1 MDGDLPYERIIP
13 GDKWLGS
20 LLAGAVG
27 DALGAPVE
35 FLRIEQIRERYG
47 PDGITDYDRAY
58 GGVGQITDDTQM
70 TLFTLEAMIRGH
82 VGRRLG
88 YFDQQP
94 VSVVQHAYQ
103 RWFHTQGPEWHRAG
117 GSYAMEAEPDG
128 WLVKERALFSRRAPG
143 GTVMTALKSFAAGAE
158 RGSIKHRLND
168 SKGCGAVMRAAPCA
182 LWSEDPLDAF
192 VVAAQAGA
200 LTHGHPSGYL
210 SAGALAFLVHRLL
223 DGADLPSALTE
234 ARAELVTWDDSA
246 ETVEALDKAVKLAES
261 GRPTPEQLADEL
273 GGGWVGEEALAI
285 GVCAALVAGDDLRG
299 GLVLAVNHSGD
310 SDSTGSI
317 CGNLMGA
324 LLGADAI
331 PRTWLDRLELREV
344 MEQLVRDSLVEFSTA
359 DSLSVPDWQ
368 RRYPAW

>member
-1 MDGDLPYERIIP
+1 MDGDLSYERIIP
-13 GDKWLGS
+13 ADKWLGCV
-20 LLAGAVG
+20 LGGAVG

-35 FLRIEQIRERYG
+35 FLTADQIRERYG
-47 PDGITDYDRAY
+47 PDGISELDRAF
-58 GGVGQITDDTQM
+58 GGVGHITDDTQM

-94 VSVVQHAYQ
+94 ASVIQHAYQ

-128 WLVKERALFSRRAPG
+128 WLIRERGLFSRRAPG
-143 GTVMTALKSFAAGAE
+143 GTVMGALKSFAAGAE
-158 RGSIKHRLND
+158 RGTIKNKIND

-192 VVAAQAGA
+192 VVAAQSGA

-210 SAGALAFLVHRLL
+210 SAGALAFVVHRLL
-223 DGADLPSALTE
+223 DGADLPAALTE
-234 ARAELVTWDDSA
+234 VRAELITWDDHQ
-246 ETVEALDKAVKLAES
+246 ETVEILDKAVKLAEA
-261 GRPTPEQLADEL
+261 GRPSPEAIAEEL

-285 GVCAALVAGDDLRG
+285 AVCAALVSDDLADALR
-299 GLVLAVNHSGD
+299 LAVNHSGD

-324 LLGADAI
+324 IHGAQAI
-331 PRTWLDRLELREV
+331 PAGWLDKLELREV
-344 MEQLVRDSLVEFSTA
+344 MEVLCRDSLIEFSTA
-359 DSLSVPDWQ
+359 DSLQIPDWQ